1 MIEVII
7 GLFLIFN
14 GIISIIIC
22 GPANITHNIFGI
34 STTNLIWIGHFFRI
48 IRILLGLTF
57 IFFYNKIENYLLFI
71 GLYLILDGVFSI
83 IEARDFNSW
92 DDFMRIILIGL
103 GLYYLLRQL
112 FY

>member
-7 GLFLIFN
+7 GLFLIIN

-34 STTNLIWIGHFFRI
+34 STTNLIWIGHFFMA
-48 IRILLGLTF
+48 IRILLGFAF

-71 GLYLILDGVFSI
+71 GLYFILDGAFSI
-83 IEARDFNSW
+83 FEARDFNSW
-92 DDFMRIILIGL
+92 DDFMRIILIGI
-103 GLYYLLRQL
+103 GLCYFLRQFL
-112 FY
+112 F